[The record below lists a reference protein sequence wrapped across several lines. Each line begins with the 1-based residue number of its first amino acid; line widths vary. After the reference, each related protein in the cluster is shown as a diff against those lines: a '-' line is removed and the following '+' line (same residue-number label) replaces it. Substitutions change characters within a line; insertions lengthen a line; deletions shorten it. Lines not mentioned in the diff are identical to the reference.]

1 MTIISKIGVR
11 MIVEGINCVTELLK
25 SSYKMEKVILDN
37 STNPKI
43 DEIIALCTKRAV
55 KFEIVDK
62 KTLTKIGHSE
72 HHQGVIAF
80 VPSYEYCFVE
90 DILKSCEEKGKAPF
104 LVMLDGIEDPHNVG
118 AIIRT
123 AECMGVDGVIIGKNR
138 ACEINETVFKT
149 SAGAIAFMKVAQVT
163 NLSQTITKLKEKNI
177 WCYALEAGN
186 TTLDKTNL
194 TGGVLLVVGSEGFG
208 VSNLVSKT
216 CDGTISIPM
225 YGEINSLNASNA
237 IAIAMYEVARQ
248 NKNTK

>member
-1 MTIISKIGVR
+1 
-11 MIVEGINCVTELLK
+11 MIVEGINCITELLK
-25 SSYKMEKVILDN
+25 SNYGVEKVILDN
-37 STNPKI
+37 SSNPKI
-43 DEIIALCTKRAV
+43 DDIIALCTKRGV

-62 KTLTKIGHSE
+62 KTLSKIAHSE
-72 HHQGVIAF
+72 HTQGVIAF
-80 VPSYEYCFVE
+80 VPSFQYCFVE
-90 DILKSCEEKGKAPF
+90 DILKDCEQKGKAPF

-163 NLSQTITKLKEKNI
+163 NLSQTIIRLKDKNI

-186 TTLDKTNL
+186 STLDETNL

-208 VSNLVSKT
+208 VSKLVAKT

-225 YGEINSLNASNA
+225 YGKINSLNASNA
-237 IAIAMYEVARQ
+237 CAIAMYEVIRQ
-248 NKNTK
+248 NRKK

>member
-1 MTIISKIGVR
+1 
-11 MIVEGINCVTELLK
+11 MIVEGINCITELLK
-25 SSYKMEKVILDN
+25 SNYGVEKVILDN

-43 DEIIALCTKRAV
+43 DNIITLCTKRGV

-62 KTLTKIGHSE
+62 KTLAKIAHSE
-72 HHQGVIAF
+72 HTQGVIAF
-80 VPSYEYCFVE
+80 VHSYQYCFVE
-90 DILKSCEEKGKAPF
+90 DILKDCEQKGKAPF

-163 NLSQTITKLKEKNI
+163 NLSQTITKLKDKNI

-186 TTLDKTNL
+186 STLDETNL
-194 TGGVLLVVGSEGFG
+194 TGGVLLVVGREGFG
-208 VSNLVSKT
+208 VGNLVAKT
-216 CDGTISIPM
+216 CDGTISVPM
-225 YGEINSLNASNA
+225 YGKINSLNASNA
-237 IAIAMYEVARQ
+237 CAIAMYEVVRQ
-248 NKNTK
+248 NRKK